1 MDIIKSVLMILLAA
15 LIGFSYFFLMP
26 IFGLIVM
33 LFVLCEAIYHVSIS
47 SAHRML
53 GVPGK

>member
-1 MDIIKSVLMILLAA
+1 MDIIKSILMVVLAA

-26 IFGLIVM
+26 AIGLIIM
-33 LFVLCEAIYHVSIS
+33 LFVLCEAIYHVSVS
-47 SAHRML
+47 SAHKIL